1 MKRGIFYTFLTQAPT
16 LLLYFVSS
24 TLMTRMLGDVG
35 RGEYALLTNDS
46 ALFAMLLSLNLAF
59 GVAYFTAKNPG
70 DIRALVGV
78 ATSLV
83 LFNGILVPFLLLGAS
98 EIGSFSNVFMPA
110 GRTHWAYYGFLY
122 LTVMS
127 SLINGA
133 MAAVLLGLK
142 KFKVLNG
149 MSILNASSNMIGF
162 SALYLFREHL
172 EPDEVLPA
180 VLMVAGATMALQTII
195 WCAAYAII
203 VKIAPKPIWTWSIIA
218 PVLAFSLVGH
228 TSNLVNLINY
238 RFDVW
243 VVDHY
248 WGTSQL
254 GFYAVAVGIGQL
266 LFYIPEPFTRV
277 VQPYLFGQV
286 KDEMLERYKVVS
298 RLNFTS
304 VLVISILLALVAQWL
319 VPFLFGEVF
328 ANSVMALWLLL
339 PGIVFSSGFKLLAS
353 LVINGNLQ
361 RYNLLATGVG
371 ALFTIVL
378 GLLVI
383 PLYGIAGAA
392 IVTTISYFMTLLVVV
407 LVIRFKLKIAVHDLF
422 FLRFSD
428 LVYFRELSSWKR
440 TT

>member
-1 MKRGIFYTFLTQAPT
+1 
-16 LLLYFVSS
+16 
-24 TLMTRMLGDVG
+24 MTRMLGDVG

-46 ALFAMLLSLNLAF
+46 ALLAMLLSLNLAF
-59 GVAYFTAKNPG
+59 GVGYFTAKNPG
-70 DIRALVGV
+70 DIRSLVGV
-78 ATSLV
+78 AASLV
-83 LFNGILVPFLLLGAS
+83 LLNGILVPFLLFCAS
-98 EIGSFSNVFMPA
+98 GIGTLSELFMPN

-122 LTVMS
+122 LTVIS
-127 SLINGA
+127 SLVNGA

-172 EPDEVLPA
+172 EPEDVLPM
-180 VLMVAGATMALQTII
+180 VLMVAAATMALQSIV
-195 WCAAYAII
+195 WCTVYGFI
-203 VKIAPKPIWTWSIIA
+203 VKIMPKPIWTWSIIG
-218 PVLAFSLVGH
+218 PVLAFSMVGH
-228 TSNLVNLINY
+228 SSNLVNLINY

-248 WGTSQL
+248 WGASQL
-254 GFYAVAVGIGQL
+254 GLYAVAVGVGQL

-286 KDEMLERYKVVS
+286 KDEMLERYKVVA

-304 VLVISILLALVAQWL
+304 VLVISIMLALIAQWL
-319 VPFLFGEVF
+319 IPFLFGDVF
-328 ANSVMALWLLL
+328 SSSVLALWLLL
-339 PGIVFSSGFKLLAS
+339 PGIVFSSAFKLLAS
-353 LVINGNLQ
+353 LVINANMQ

-371 ALFTIVL
+371 AVFTIVL

-383 PLYGIAGAA
+383 PVHGIAGAA
-392 IVTTISYFMTLLVVV
+392 IVSTFSYLMTLTVVV
-407 LVIRFKLKIAVHDLF
+407 LVIRFRLKIAVHDLF
-422 FLRFSD
+422 FLRLSD
-428 LVYFRELSSWKR
+428 LAYFRDLSSWKR